1 MILESDMAA
10 NALEN
15 MMSRLRS
22 LASLQQAGQLQDREL
37 LERFIQQHDEAAF
50 TAIVERHAGM
60 VLQVCRGVLRHH
72 QDAEDACQATFLVLV
87 RKASSIRKLHSLAS
101 WLHGVAFRIAL
112 KLRGKIAR
120 SHRLQED
127 LQKNRPADE
136 TRFTVGELNG
146 LVDEELERLPE
157 KYRAPLILCYLQAKT
172 RDEAAQALG
181 IEPSTLKGRLEWGRK
196 LLRQRL
202 IRRGVAMS
210 LAMLFAGIGQS
221 AYAAVPA
228 SLAVTIVK
236 SSLAAESAVA
246 GGLASTQAVLL
257 AQAFL
262 RAAFVK
268 QLQVAAAM
276 LLMTISMAGT
286 GWLVYQA
293 MDSGR
298 TNPDGVKAAATPR
311 PDENAQPEIL
321 SPEDA
326 PLASVKN
333 PATLPDD
340 TAPHARGQQLAAK
353 CAECHTP
360 RNGKGEQDSLRFLQ
374 GRRES
379 PRSKSGE
386 REHEAPDLT
395 ASGIGG
401 RWSEE
406 RLVRFLV
413 KGTDDRGLE
422 IAHKL
427 AGADAQA
434 VAAYLRTVPGKK
446 KGEGRRG
453 D

>member
-293 MDSGR
+293 MDSG
-298 TNPDGVKAAATPR
+298 
-311 PDENAQPEIL
+311 
-321 SPEDA
+321 
-326 PLASVKN
+326 
-333 PATLPDD
+333 
-340 TAPHARGQQLAAK
+340 
-353 CAECHTP
+353 
-360 RNGKGEQDSLRFLQ
+360 
-374 GRRES
+374 
-379 PRSKSGE
+379 
-386 REHEAPDLT
+386 
-395 ASGIGG
+395 
-401 RWSEE
+401 
-406 RLVRFLV
+406 
-413 KGTDDRGLE
+413 
-422 IAHKL
+422 
-427 AGADAQA
+427 
-434 VAAYLRTVPGKK
+434 
-446 KGEGRRG
+446 
-453 D
+453 